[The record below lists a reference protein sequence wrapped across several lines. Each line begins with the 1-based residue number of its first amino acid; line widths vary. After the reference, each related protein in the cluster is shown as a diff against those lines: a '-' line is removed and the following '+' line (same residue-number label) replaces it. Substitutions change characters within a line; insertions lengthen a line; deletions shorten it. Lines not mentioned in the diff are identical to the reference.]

1 MARRADPGAAGRK
14 KDYAQ
19 GVPYASPRPWG
30 AAPVI
35 GAQAEDS
42 ASTREQAKTARN
54 RRRTVVT
61 LSVLLLLVTG
71 MGVLVHNW
79 SPRAMTWPVTA
90 MWNRLPNYLSKRFF
104 GIAP

>member
-1 MARRADPGAAGRK
+1 
-14 KDYAQ
+14 
-19 GVPYASPRPWG
+19 
-30 AAPVI
+30 VI
-35 GAQAEDS
+35 GASRECLNQ
-42 ASTREQAKTARN
+42 EQAKTARN